1 MLGTAAPVLT
11 APSADDEDDEV
22 LPFADVVELVESVS
36 LTWLSAALRAARYV
50 WFVVVSWYMS
60 VVGMLLHW
68 PMGLSYEHR
77 WWSMGLLRADRLELT
92 VKGGLCVRAASS
104 V

>member
-36 LTWLSAALRAARYV
+36 LTWLSAALRAAR
-50 WFVVVSWYMS
+50 
-60 VVGMLLHW
+60 
-68 PMGLSYEHR
+68 
-77 WWSMGLLRADRLELT
+77 
-92 VKGGLCVRAASS
+92 
-104 V
+104 